1 MTKRKTSLLLAIIL
15 AFGNIFLIQQI
26 SLAQFS
32 SKAVPTEQA
41 APTPPV
47 FTPPYPHISD
57 EGQSPAISFIDSPS
71 PSCINPNPG
80 SGVCY
85 IRWPQ
90 ISVSAGSSQ
99 YIISMTVSLDN
110 HIQAYVSGFFQT
122 TMNIPSDLLG
132 SGFKVTCGFPGSGG
146 SPLFGKSYAYNI
158 VARETGGLTA
168 QSSGTIQCPADIVKI
183 NLPIIKR

>member
-1 MTKRKTSLLLAIIL
+1 MTKRKTSTLLAIIL
-15 AFGNIFLIQQI
+15 AFGNILLIRQI
-26 SLAQFS
+26 SLAQIS
-32 SKAVPTEQA
+32 TQTLQMGQA

-47 FTPPYPHISD
+47 FTPPYPHVSD
-57 EGQSPAISFIDSPS
+57 EGQSPDISFINSPS
-71 PSCINPNPG
+71 PSCVNPNPG
-80 SGVCY
+80 TGICY

-122 TMNIPSDLLG
+122 AMNIPGNLLG
-132 SGFKVTCGFPGSGG
+132 SGFKVTCGFPGSSG
-146 SPLFGKSYAYNI
+146 SPLYGKSYTYNI

-168 QSSGTIQCPADIVKI
+168 QSNGIIQCPADIVKI